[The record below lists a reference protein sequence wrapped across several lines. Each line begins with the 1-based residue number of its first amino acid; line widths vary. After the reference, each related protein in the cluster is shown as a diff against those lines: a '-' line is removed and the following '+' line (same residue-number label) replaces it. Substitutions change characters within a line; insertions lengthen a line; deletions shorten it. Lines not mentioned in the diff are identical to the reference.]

1 MCTKEK
7 KVEGALSETKL
18 KNNGGRPGKKEQ
30 EIKTVIFAEVV
41 KKQIQCT
48 GKDKRYSDPSD

>member
-18 KNNGGRPGKKEQ
+18 KEWRKAWEKEQ

-41 KKQIQCT
+41 KKQIQEKT
-48 GKDKRYSDPSD
+48 KDTVFQVIKEK